1 MCPVRM
7 AFPPVAEPLFIVY
20 NTCAMRV
27 KTSAAILAVSLLFS
41 FCPLVRVLSVK
52 GEGRDDEKSSIIL
65 LSREAARTGFIISYT
80 HSVNK
85 GRVRDFY
92 ACEGT
97 SLVLE
102 KTLFTSYGA
111 GMPEAG
117 EDPGEGFSVTGAGYE
132 LAGMNRRMDGLNM
145 AVGLTARHSLAVRQ
159 QGGEGMGQ
167 ELYLEDVF
175 AKQSAVQ
182 IRVRRVSLLYCLLA
196 RKLSQVV

>member
-1 MCPVRM
+1 MLPSL
-7 AFPPVAEPLFIVY
+7 P
-20 NTCAMRV
+20 
-27 KTSAAILAVSLLFS
+27 SALAAGLSALLLALS
-41 FCPLVRVLSVK
+41 CCPLVRVLSVR
-52 GEGRDDEKSSIIL
+52 GERNDEKSSIVL
-65 LSREAARTGFIISYT
+65 LSREAAREGFVISYT

-85 GRVRDFY
+85 GRVHDFY
-92 ACEGT
+92 ACEGNA
-97 SLVLE
+97 LVLE
-102 KTLFTSYGA
+102 KTVFASYGA

-117 EDPGEGFSVTGAGYE
+117 ETPGSGFSVTDSGYE
-132 LAGMNRRMDGLNM
+132 LAGLGRRTDELCL
-145 AVGLTARHSLAVRQ
+145 AVGLTARHSIALRQ